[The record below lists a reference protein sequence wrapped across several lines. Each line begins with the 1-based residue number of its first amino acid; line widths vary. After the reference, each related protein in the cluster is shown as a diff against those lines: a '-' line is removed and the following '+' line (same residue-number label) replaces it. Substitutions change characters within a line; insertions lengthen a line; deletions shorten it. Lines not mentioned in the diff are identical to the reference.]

1 MRKLLFFVSF
11 VGLVTGAAYSDDAS
25 WTGEIGGIGPGA
37 AITMEHGD
45 SSPWAG
51 WFNVTATNTGTEP
64 WGDFHFGIFEVPSY
78 GAVDN
83 VDWHDASMGG
93 FDPTS
98 SQSPLTWAIDN
109 VTVGAT
115 IDLFFY
121 TDPVLP
127 GETAT
132 FSVYNVN
139 PDQLTFFGVSFYPT
153 PVPEPT
159 SLCLLALGGLL
170 LRRR

>member
-1 MRKLLFFVSF
+1 MRKLLFFVSC
-11 VGLVTGAAYSDDAS
+11 VGLATGAAYAHDES
-25 WTGEIGGIGPGA
+25 WSGDIDGIGPSA
-37 AITMEHGD
+37 LIELQHPD
-45 SSPWAG
+45 QSPWAG
-51 WFNVTATNTGTEP
+51 WFTITATNTGTEP
-64 WGDFHFGIFEVPSY
+64 WGDFHFEIFEVPPY

-83 VDWHDASMGG
+83 VDWYDASMGG
-93 FDPTS
+93 NDPTS

-115 IDLFFY
+115 IDLFY
-121 TDPVLP
+121 YSDPVYP

-132 FSVYNVN
+132 FAVYNVN

-159 SLCLLALGGLL
+159 SLCLLVLGGLL